1 MKRKNQKRVTFIT
14 LSATIA
20 ALYVVLTLISAA
32 VGLSAGVIQI
42 RISEALCALAYF
54 TPAAVPGLT
63 VGCLIA
69 NLLTGANVLD
79 VVFGTLAT
87 FIGAFGGYLLRKRK
101 WLVTIPTLIANTV
114 IVPLVIVYGF
124 GVTDVALPLVAL
136 SVCVGEF
143 ISACV
148 LGTGLLFIIERYK
161 FKFER

>member
-1 MKRKNQKRVTFIT
+1 MRFIT

-20 ALYVVLTLISAA
+20 ALYVVLTLVSA
-32 VGLSAGVIQI
+32 VFGLSSGTIQI
-42 RISEALCALAYF
+42 RISEALCVLTFF

-69 NLLTGANVLD
+69 NLITSANLLD
-79 VVFGTLAT
+79 IVFGTLAT
-87 FIGAFGGYLLRKRK
+87 FLGALGGYFLRNHK
-101 WLVTIPTLIANTV
+101 WLVTLPTLLANMI

-136 SVCVGEF
+136 SVGAGEF

-148 LGTGLLFIIERYK
+148 LGTGLLLILQKYH
-161 FKFER
+161 FKFN